1 LLGTA
6 LELPSQTQ
14 DLNLLCAVHRDDHIQ
29 SMFRTSKSAFPK
41 SPKESSYPL
50 SALSMPPIAH
60 GRRASEAGAS
70 QLAASTRQEPEQ
82 LRPRATVQQK
92 LASTTAYRTSA
103 KPRLK
108 RFNSL
113 NELKL
118 STEVSR
124 PLDADIFEAK
134 KRFDIEAANFQ
145 TRKAIEKF
153 GESSIEAH
161 EHGQNGQEQADGHPD
176 AGKPSK

>member
-1 LLGTA
+1 
-6 LELPSQTQ
+6 
-14 DLNLLCAVHRDDHIQ
+14 
-29 SMFRTSKSAFPK
+29 
-41 SPKESSYPL
+41 
-50 SALSMPPIAH
+50 MPPIAH